1 MSDEPVRPRTD
12 DDLDELVGV
21 LAGVHER
28 DGFPVHW
35 PDQPI
40 EWIRRAC
47 ALGAWV
53 AELDG
58 RLVGHVGLSSSGA
71 GNLAPRLW
79 SDRTGEGV
87 GRTAVVTRLFVAEK
101 ARGHGIGTLLIG
113 AAAREAKRR
122 GLHPVLDVVSSNVAA
137 VALYERLGWERM
149 DTLEEQW
156 GARTVAIHCY
166 AAPGF
171 AQ

>member
-1 MSDEPVRPRTD
+1 MSDQTVRPRTED
-12 DDLDELVGV
+12 DFDDLVRV
-21 LAGVHER
+21 LAEVHER
-28 DGFPVHW
+28 DGFPIHW

-58 RLVGHVGLSSSGA
+58 RLVGHVGLSSSGR

-79 SDRTGEGV
+79 NDRTGVGV
-87 GRTAVVTRLFVAEK
+87 ERTAVVTRLFVSRQ

-113 AAAREAKRR
+113 EAMRQAQR
-122 GLHPVLDVVSSNVAA
+122 HGLHPVLDVVSSNVAA

-149 DTLEEQW
+149 ATLDEQW

-166 AAPGF
+166 AAP
-171 AQ
+171 